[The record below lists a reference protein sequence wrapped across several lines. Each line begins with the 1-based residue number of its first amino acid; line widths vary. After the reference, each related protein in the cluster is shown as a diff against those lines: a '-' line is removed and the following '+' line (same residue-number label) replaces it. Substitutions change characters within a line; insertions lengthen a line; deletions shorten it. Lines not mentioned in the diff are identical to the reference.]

1 MEEEQDVAPPLG
13 PLSPPLPLGP
23 SSLCPFQK
31 LQMSISLIIWVTMER
46 SRCKERRVESGKVC
60 TLGFGIGG

>member
-13 PLSPPLPLGP
+13 PLPPPLPLGP